1 MKIRLGDLRRII
13 REVAGGLDPVTAAHR
28 AERVRR
34 AAKDAAEPGVPP
46 ASIAGSFYR
55 RVQYELPRGVSEAQA
70 VAAFTAAARDALGD
84 DNLKYSL
91 GPDAAKAKATV
102 VGPLVDALVAAFE
115 QVRDENFDRGANL
128 PQ

>member
-34 AAKDAAEPGVPP
+34 AATAAAEPGVPP

-70 VAAFTAAARDALGD
+70 VAAFTAAAHGVLGD
-84 DNLKYSL
+84 DALQYSL
-91 GPDAAKAKATV
+91 GRDSAEAKAGV
-102 VGPLVDALVAAFE
+102 VEDLIDALVAAFD
-115 QVRDENFDRGANL
+115 QVLDENVVPIENL